1 MLDGCLVS
9 ILEMEAGFMEQ
20 KMYNVTIQGETKQY
34 PEGISY
40 GDIVKE
46 YEHSSRN
53 VRLWSLVILLMKSET
68 FESL

>member
-1 MLDGCLVS
+1 
-9 ILEMEAGFMEQ
+9 MEQ

-46 YEHSSRN
+46 YEGTTVPSYIYLHSIET
-53 VRLWSLVILLMKSET
+53 SLGIEIRPLE
-68 FESL
+68 E